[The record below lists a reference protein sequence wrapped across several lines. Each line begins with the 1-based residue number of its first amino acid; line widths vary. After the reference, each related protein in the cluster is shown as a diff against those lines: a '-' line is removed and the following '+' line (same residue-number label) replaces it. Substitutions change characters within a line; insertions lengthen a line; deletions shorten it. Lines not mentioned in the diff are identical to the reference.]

1 MSSTEKLLEK
11 LTAKPTPRNFPW
23 DDLVTLLGRLGY
35 QEIMGGGSRR
45 KFIHAVTKHSI
56 HLHKPHPGNNLK
68 AYQVNQ
74 VIDSLINEGLYRETT
89 S

>member
-11 LTAKPTPRNFPW
+11 LTAKPTPRNFSW
-23 DDLVTLLGRLGY
+23 DNLVTLLVRLGY
-35 QEIMGGGSRR
+35 QEIQGSGSRR
-45 KFIHAVTKHSI
+45 KFFRSVTKHSI

-68 AYQVNQ
+68 TYQVNQ
-74 VIDSLINEGLYRETT
+74 VIDSLINEGLYRETI